1 MEFQGALVKEQ
12 NVTFAIVVVKQ
23 QILNNSSEL
32 HRVRAGYTRYFPGVP
47 LVLMA
52 QDHRG
57 IPVFHGRTDLVNFLS
72 RIEISR
78 IPWKKYSTN

>member
-23 QILNNSSEL
+23 QILNNTIEL
-32 HRVRAGYTRYFPGVP
+32 QRVRDGYSRYFPGVP

-52 QDHRG
+52 QDQRG

-72 RIEISR
+72 TIEISR